1 MSNRSRHK
9 RRGTRGWQAL
19 GILLVIGYVLVQFVI
34 FQISLSRLPASWTIA
49 GQAFPNQTIDEA
61 VTQLE
66 IDLQQPVALRY
77 LTSTVTLE
85 PSAVDFT
92 LDITE
97 TKRLAQDA
105 RTRSSSLSDFLRH
118 LILQPPATRDIP
130 VVASYS
136 DEKAR
141 AFLAE
146 VATQLDAPPRPPAPQ
161 IEQLTLAPG
170 QPGRLLNIVDSM
182 PPLEDAL
189 KSAQKRAAELVV
201 EDQAAPPPT
210 LEQLKQLLQA
220 RLAAFQGTAS
230 VFAKDLQTGEEVHL
244 NPDVPFSGGG
254 VMKLPIVAEIYRK
267 YDLPLDITTTQRLTA
282 ALTTELSNL
291 PANQLLNQIGEGN
304 TFAGANTTTAS
315 LANLG
320 LRNSYLAQPFDQPIT
335 ATAGISTPANTTA
348 AINTNASPAM
358 QTTADDMGL
367 LWEMIDQC
375 SHGGGALLVVYPNQY
390 SPIECRQL
398 IELLQANT
406 PADVPALLSSG
417 LPAQAQMAHRP
428 GGTFDTRGDAAL
440 VHSPGGDYIL
450 VVFLNTAAQNFDSAA
465 ANAIMADLS
474 KATYNY
480 FNIGR

>member
-1 MSNRSRHK
+1 MSNRSRYH
-9 RRGTRGWQAL
+9 RQGTRGWQVL
-19 GILLVIGYVLVQFVI
+19 GVLVVIGYVIVQFVI
-34 FQISLSRLPASWTIA
+34 FQVSLSRLPASWTIG
-49 GQAFPNQTIDEA
+49 GQAFPDQTLDEA
-61 VTQLE
+61 MTQLE
-66 IDLQQPVALRY
+66 TDLQEPVTLRY

-85 PSAVDFT
+85 SAAIDFT
-92 LDITE
+92 FDITE

-105 RTRSSSLSDFLRH
+105 RMRSSSLTDFLRH
-118 LILQPPATRDIP
+118 LILQPPARRDIP

-146 VATQLDAPPRPPAPQ
+146 IATRLDVPPRPPAPQ
-161 IEQLTLAPG
+161 TDQLTLAPG

-182 PPLEDAL
+182 PPLEDTL
-189 KSAQKRAAELVV
+189 KSAQNRTAELVV
-201 EDQAAPPPT
+201 EDKAAPPPT
-210 LEQLKQLLQA
+210 IEQLKQLLQA

-230 VFAKDLQTGEEVHL
+230 VFVKDLQTGEELHI

-254 VMKLPIVAEIYRK
+254 VMKLPIIAEIYRK
-267 YDLPLDITTTQRLTA
+267 YDLPLDITTTQHLTA

-304 TFAGANTTTAS
+304 TFAGADTTTAS
-315 LANLG
+315 LAHLG

-335 ATAGISTPANTTA
+335 ATIGISTPANTTA
-348 AINTNASPAM
+348 TLNTNASAAM
-358 QTTADDMGL
+358 QTTASDMGL

-390 SPIECRQL
+390 SPIECREM
-398 IELLQANT
+398 IELLQASA
-406 PADVPALLSSG
+406 PADIPALLGSG
-417 LPAQAQMAHRP
+417 LPAQAQIAHRP
-428 GGTFDTRGDAAL
+428 GGSFDTRGDAAL
-440 VHSPGGDYIL
+440 VHSPGGNYIL
-450 VVFLNTAAQNFDSAA
+450 VVFLNTAAQNFDWTA

-480 FNIGR
+480 FNLGR

>member
-1 MSNRSRHK
+1 MSNRFRYN

-19 GILLVIGYVLVQFVI
+19 GILLVIGYVIVQFVI
-34 FQISLSRLPASWTIA
+34 FQISLSRLPASWTIG

-61 VTQLE
+61 ATQLE
-66 IDLQQPVALRY
+66 TDLQQPITLRY
-77 LTSTVTLE
+77 LTSTITLK
-85 PSAVDFT
+85 PAVIDFT
-92 LDITE
+92 FDITE
-97 TKRLAQDA
+97 TKRVVQDA
-105 RTRSSSLSDFLRH
+105 RMRSSSLSDFLRH

-146 VATQLDAPPRPPAPQ
+146 VATRLDVPPRPPAPQ
-161 IEQLTLAPG
+161 IDRLTLAPG

-189 KSAQKRAAELVV
+189 KSAQKRTAELVV
-201 EDQAAPPPT
+201 EDKAAPPPT

-220 RLAAFQGTAS
+220 CLATFQGTAS
-230 VFAKDLQTGEEVHL
+230 VFVKDLQTGEEL
-244 NPDVPFSGGG
+244 QINPNVPFSGGG

-304 TFAGANTTTAS
+304 TFAGADTVSAS
-315 LANLG
+315 LGNLG

-335 ATAGISTPANTTA
+335 ATKGISTPANTKPSM
-348 AINTNASPAM
+348 NTNPSPAM
-358 QTTADDMGL
+358 QTTAGDIGL

-375 SHGGGALLVVYPNQY
+375 SKSGGALLVVYP
-390 SPIECRQL
+390 
-398 IELLQANT
+398 T
-406 PADVPALLSSG
+406 
-417 LPAQAQMAHRP
+417 
-428 GGTFDTRGDAAL
+428 
-440 VHSPGGDYIL
+440 
-450 VVFLNTAAQNFDSAA
+450 
-465 ANAIMADLS
+465 
-474 KATYNY
+474 
-480 FNIGR
+480 

>member
-1 MSNRSRHK
+1 MSNRSRYN

-19 GILLVIGYVLVQFVI
+19 GVLLVIGYVIVQFVI
-34 FQISLSRLPASWTIA
+34 FQVSLSRLPASWTIG

-61 VTQLE
+61 LTQLE
-66 IDLQQPVALRY
+66 TDLQQPVALRY
-77 LTSTVTLE
+77 LTSTVTLN
-85 PSAVDFT
+85 PPAIDFT
-92 LDITE
+92 FDITE
-97 TKRLAQDA
+97 TGRLAQDA
-105 RTRSSSLSDFLRH
+105 RTRSSSLTDFLRH
-118 LILQPPATRDIP
+118 LILQPPATRDLP

-141 AFLAE
+141 AFLAG
-146 VATQLDAPPRPPAPQ
+146 VATRLDVAPRAPAPQ
-161 IEQLTLAPG
+161 IDQLTLAPG

-189 KSAQKRAAELVV
+189 KSAQKRTAELVV
-201 EDQAAPPPT
+201 EDRAAPPPT

-230 VFAKDLQTGEEVHL
+230 VFVKDLQTGEEL
-244 NPDVPFSGGG
+244 QINPNVPFSGGG
-254 VMKLPIVAEIYRK
+254 VMKLPIAAEIYRK
-267 YDLPLDITTTQRLTA
+267 YELPLDITTTQRLTA

-304 TFAGANTTTAS
+304 TFAGADTTTAA
-315 LANLG
+315 LAHLG

-358 QTTADDMGL
+358 QTTASDMGL

-375 SHGGGALLVVYPNQY
+375 SHGGGALLVVYPGQY

-406 PADVPALLSSG
+406 PADIPALLNSG
-417 LPAQAQMAHRP
+417 LPAQAQSAHRP

-440 VHSPGGDYIL
+440 VHSPGGNYIL
-450 VVFLNTAAQNFDSAA
+450 VTFLNTAAQNFDWTA

-480 FNIGR
+480 FNLRR

>member
-1 MSNRSRHK
+1 MSNRSRYNRQG
-9 RRGTRGWQAL
+9 RRSWQAL
-19 GILLVIGYVLVQFVI
+19 GILLVIGYVIVQFVI
-34 FQISLSRLPASWTIA
+34 FQISLSRLPASWTIG

-61 VTQLE
+61 MTQLE
-66 IDLQQPVALRY
+66 TALQEPVALRY

-85 PSAVDFT
+85 PAAIDFT
-92 LDITE
+92 FDITE

-105 RTRSSSLSDFLRH
+105 RMRSSSLTDFMRH
-118 LILQPPATRDIP
+118 LILQPPAQRDIP

-146 VATQLDAPPRPPAPQ
+146 VATRLDTPPRPPAPQ
-161 IEQLTLAPG
+161 TDQLTLAPG

-189 KSAQKRAAELVV
+189 KSAQQRTAELVV
-201 EDQAAPPPT
+201 EDKAAPPPT
-210 LEQLKQLLQA
+210 VEQLKQLLQA

-230 VFAKDLQTGEEVHL
+230 VFMKDLQTGEEMSI

-267 YDLPLDITTTQRLTA
+267 YDLPLDITTTQHLTA
-282 ALTTELSNL
+282 ALTTEFSNL
-291 PANQLLNQIGEGN
+291 PANELLNQIGEGN
-304 TFAGANTTTAS
+304 TFAGADTTTAS

-335 ATAGISTPANTTA
+335 ATVGISTPANTTA
-348 AINTNASPAM
+348 TINTNASAAM
-358 QTTADDMGL
+358 QTTASDMGL

-375 SHGGGALLVVYPNQY
+375 SRGGGALLVVYPNQY
-390 SPIECRQL
+390 SPIECRKM
-398 IELLQANT
+398 IELLRASV
-406 PADVPALLSSG
+406 PADIPALLGSG
-417 LPAQAQMAHRP
+417 LPAQAQIAHRP
-428 GGTFDTRGDAAL
+428 GGNFDTRGDAAL

-450 VVFLNTAAQNFDSAA
+450 VVFLNTAAQNFDWTT

-474 KATYNY
+474 KATYKY

>member
-1 MSNRSRHK
+1 MLNRSRYH
-9 RRGTRGWQAL
+9 RRGTRGWQVL
-19 GILLVIGYVLVQFVI
+19 GILFVVGYVIVQFVI
-34 FQISLSRLPASWTIA
+34 FQISLSRLPASWTIG
-49 GQAFPNQTIDEA
+49 GQSFPNQTIDEA
-61 VTQLE
+61 LPQLE
-66 IDLQQPVALRY
+66 ADLRQPIALHY

-85 PSAVDFT
+85 PAAIDFT
-92 LDITE
+92 FDVTE

-105 RTRSSSLSDFLRH
+105 RMHSTSLTDFLRH
-118 LILQPPATRDIP
+118 LILQPPASRDIP

-141 AFLAE
+141 AFLAD
-146 VATQLDAPPRPPAPQ
+146 VATRLDVPPRPPAPQ
-161 IEQLTLAPG
+161 IDQLTLTPG
-170 QPGRLLNIVDSM
+170 QSGRLLNIVDSV

-189 KSAQKRAAELVV
+189 KSAQQRTADLVV
-201 EDQAAPPPT
+201 ENRDAPPPT
-210 LEQLKQLLQA
+210 IEQLQQLLQA

-230 VFAKDLQTGEEVHL
+230 VFVKDLQTGEELHI
-244 NPDVPFSGGG
+244 NPNVPFSGGG
-254 VMKLPIVAEIYRK
+254 VMKLPIVADIFRK
-267 YDLPLDITTTQRLTA
+267 FDLPLDLTPTQHLTA

-291 PANQLLNQIGEGN
+291 PANQLLNQIGDGN
-304 TFAGANTTTAS
+304 TVAGADTTTAS
-315 LANLG
+315 LAHLG

-358 QTTADDMGL
+358 QTTAGDMGL

-390 SPIECRQL
+390 SPIECRQM

-406 PADVPALLSSG
+406 PADIPALLGSG
-417 LPAQAQMAHRP
+417 LPPPAKVTHRP
-428 GGTFDTRGDAAL
+428 GGNFDTRGDAAL

-450 VVFLNTAAQNFDSAA
+450 VVFLNTAAQNFDWTT
-465 ANAIMADLS
+465 ANVIMADLS

-480 FNIGR
+480 FNMNR